1 MQELVDLIENIGDT
15 SLGFA
20 FCRFIL
26 AAEDRL
32 QQFEV
37 PVAELVPD
45 EAIETASGLVEPEA
59 FERFGDIADR
69 P

>member
-1 MQELVDLIENIGDT
+1 M
-15 SLGFA
+15 GFA

-45 EAIETASGLVEPEA
+45 EPIETASGLVEPEA